1 MMPREIS
8 AGAIIFRQV
17 DNKPLY
23 LLLHYPAMN
32 HRSSR
37 DFWDFPKGHIEPNES
52 IVQTIRREVKEETAI
67 DDLVFIRGYK
77 ETIKYFFVHQGQKI
91 FKIVIFLLAQ
101 TQTEKVII
109 SDEHCGFAWLP
120 YDEAVK
126 TVTFENSKQ
135 LLKKA
140 DVFVKKL
147 KK

>member
-77 ETIKYFFVHQGQKI
+77 ETIKYFLFIRDK
-91 FKIVIFLLAQ
+91 KFL
-101 TQTEKVII
+101 K
-109 SDEHCGFAWLP
+109 
-120 YDEAVK
+120 
-126 TVTFENSKQ
+126 
-135 LLKKA
+135 LL
-140 DVFVKKL
+140 FSF
-147 KK
+147 

>member
-1 MMPREIS
+1 
-8 AGAIIFRQV
+8 
-17 DNKPLY
+17 
-23 LLLHYPAMN
+23 
-32 HRSSR
+32 
-37 DFWDFPKGHIEPNES
+37 
-52 IVQTIRREVKEETAI
+52 
-67 DDLVFIRGYK
+67 VFIRGYK

-140 DVFVKKL
+140 DVFVKKIKKVKIKTQSARYKIKTKITKL
-147 KK
+147 KVQDYFAT

>member
-1 MMPREIS
+1 LCLFADIKKQLN
-8 AGAIIFRQV
+8 IFC
-17 DNKPLY
+17 
-23 LLLHYPAMN
+23 
-32 HRSSR
+32 SS
-37 DFWDFPKGHIEPNES
+37 G
-52 IVQTIRREVKEETAI
+52 T
-67 DDLVFIRGYK
+67 
-77 ETIKYFFVHQGQKI
+77 KI

-126 TVTFENSKQ
+126 TVTYENSKQ